1 MINPR
6 KAPSILL
13 LLFLLLSGGSQLGA
27 STDLLGQAL
36 PGSEDTAPNTDP
48 TSPAQIALRTEELA
62 AERAQLA
69 AQIQQQPQDA
79 DAAALVASTEERLAQ
94 INLLLK
100 AQLDLAELLALQPEL
115 ATEPHDD
122 EPSIYQLNL
131 LYEPPAS
138 TESAVRDRRSRLDA
152 AQEC

>member
-36 PGSEDTAPNTDP
+36 PGSEDTAPNTDT

-62 AERAQLA
+62 A
-69 AQIQQQPQDA
+69 
-79 DAAALVASTEERLAQ
+79 
-94 INLLLK
+94 
-100 AQLDLAELLALQPEL
+100 
-115 ATEPHDD
+115 
-122 EPSIYQLNL
+122 
-131 LYEPPAS
+131 
-138 TESAVRDRRSRLDA
+138 
-152 AQEC
+152 